1 MNFSWLPVPLSQLSV
16 VLGRLVIAIAG
27 TVAIALQ
34 MFVLDNPVFRWIWS
48 HVWYFIGFYC
58 LLPVLAYFVLPFF
71 ATKKVHKT
79 RPTVLVMV
87 LGDLGHLPRM
97 CYHARSL
104 SKLGH
109 FVNLCGYVELE
120 PFEFVVDDPYI
131 DIHEIEPIFNV
142 HGLPFAIFAAEK
154 LVLQLVRLFKMLLEL
169 GDLDYY
175 IIQNPPL
182 IPLVLLVVAYIRLL
196 NRRAKLV
203 IDWHNLNWSILNLR
217 YQNPQHWAV
226 KLLKLY
232 EKWVVA
238 RQSDLHLCVTKL
250 MKRVLIDDF
259 GIAKSKIHVV
269 YDRPAEQMAPL
280 ADAKA
285 TRAQLFDKYRIDAPQ
300 GSKLVVLLTSFTP
313 DEDFNVL
320 LDALEKLPQNV
331 GPLVVVVTG
340 KGPMKQQFLLKVRD
354 LKFDPKRLVVTLVWL
369 QAEDYPAMI
378 ASADLGVSLH
388 TSLSGVDL
396 PMKILDMF
404 GGGVPVVSV
413 DFPAISELVIHE
425 KNGLVT
431 LPKDMHTALARALTD
446 KELYDEI
453 KLGAMA
459 ESVNKWDANW
469 QRTCI
474 LIFT

>member
-1 MNFSWLPVPLSQLSV
+1 MFCWRAPVANAS
-16 VLGRLVIAIAG
+16 A
-27 TVAIALQ
+27 
-34 MFVLDNPVFRWIWS
+34 MYVLDNPVFRWIWA
-48 HVWYFIGFYC
+48 HVWYFVGFYC
-58 LLPVLAYFVLPFF
+58 LLPVLAYVVLPFF

-79 RPTVLVMV
+79 RPTVSVMV

-131 DIHEIEPIFNV
+131 DIHEIMPIRNV
-142 HGLPFAIFAAEK
+142 HGLPFALFAAEK

-175 IIQNPPL
+175 LIQNPPL
-182 IPLVLLVVAYIRLL
+182 IPLVLLVVAYIKLL
-196 NRRAKLV
+196 NRNAKLV

-217 YQNPQHWAV
+217 YQNDQHWAV

-238 RQSDLHLCVTKL
+238 KQSDLHLCVTKL
-250 MKRVLIDDF
+250 MKKVLIDDF
-259 GIAKSKIHVV
+259 QIPKNRIHVV
-269 YDRPAEQMAPL
+269 YDRPAEQINPL
-280 ADAKA
+280 EDPKAMRAK
-285 TRAQLFDKYRIDAPQ
+285 LFEKYRIDAPEN
-300 GSKLVVLLTSFTP
+300 SKLVVLLTSFTP

-320 LDALEKLPQNV
+320 LDALEKLPEDV

-340 KGPMKQQFLLKVRD
+340 KGPLKQQFLLRVRD

-369 QAEDYPAMI
+369 QAEDYPLMI

-431 LPKDMHTALARALTD
+431 LPQAMHLALARALTD
-446 KELYDEI
+446 DQLYHDI
-453 KLGAMA
+453 KLGAIA
-459 ESVNKWDANW
+459 ESKRKWDANW
-469 QRTCI
+469 KPTCI
-474 LIFT
+474 PIFT